1 MIFTTT
7 NYTVKTTIFPK
18 YYAAYTT
25 KNILVVANNTCNIW
39 WDENEK
45 NRVSCDLELGH
56 FFKLI
61 VY

>member
-1 MIFTTT
+1 MIFATT

-25 KNILVVANNTCNIW
+25 KNILVVANNTCNMMRW
-39 WDENEK
+39 KWK